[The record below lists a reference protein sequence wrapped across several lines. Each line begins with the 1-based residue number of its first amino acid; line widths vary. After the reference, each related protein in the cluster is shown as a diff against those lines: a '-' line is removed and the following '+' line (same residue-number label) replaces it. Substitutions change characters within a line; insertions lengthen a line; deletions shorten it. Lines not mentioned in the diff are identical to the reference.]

1 MIDRNALQAF
11 LSDPYALGAV
21 LRGDFQSFLHRS
33 VLTLNPGSDF
43 LPNWHIDAIAYQ
55 LDRVRRGEITRLVIN
70 LPPRNLKSIMSSV
83 AFPAFILGHDPRRR
97 VICISYGA
105 DLAEE
110 HAKNC
115 LAVMQS
121 DWYRAAFPGTRI
133 LRPSATDI
141 RTSMRGFR
149 KATSVGG
156 ALTGFG
162 GDLFIIDDPQ
172 KPVDVQSQ
180 SLRDQLNQ
188 WFSNTLIS
196 RLDSKELGAIVIVMQ
211 RVHLHD
217 LTGYL
222 QESSGGWTVLD
233 LAAIAEA
240 DERIAIGN
248 GQFHFRRA
256 GEALHPRHESL
267 ETLNSIR
274 REMGFH
280 FDAQYQQSPVPPG
293 GAMIRREWL
302 CYYDVLPERTYDMDV
317 IQSWDCASKDGAQ
330 NSWSV
335 CTTWLVVNKRDY
347 YLIDLTRGRY
357 EYPRL
362 RETALALAER
372 YKPTTILIEDAS
384 TGLALAQELK
394 NAGRYCVEA
403 VPVTR
408 DKATRLYVQTH
419 RFEAGHIFL
428 PRWAAFMADLLA
440 ELLTFPQSKHDDQV
454 DSITQALAYEIT
466 GYDTTMKWARHL

>member
-1 MIDRNALQAF
+1 MEAMVDRDALKAF
-11 LSDPYALGAV
+11 LNDPSALGAV
-21 LRGDFQSFLHRS
+21 LRSDFQSFLHRS
-33 VLTLNPGSDF
+33 VLTLNPGNDF

-55 LDRVRRGEITRLVIN
+55 LDRIRRGEITRLIIN

-97 VICISYGA
+97 IICISYGA

-110 HAKNC
+110 HAKSC

-180 SLRDQLNQ
+180 PLRDQLNQ

-196 RLDSKELGAIVIVMQ
+196 RLDSKERGAIVVVMQ

-222 QESSGGWTVLD
+222 QDNSEAWTVLN

-240 DERIAIGN
+240 DEQISIGN
-248 GQFHFRRA
+248 GKFHFRRA
-256 GEALHPRHESL
+256 GEALHPEHESL
-267 ETLNSIR
+267 ETLNKILE
-274 REMGFH
+274 EMGIQFY
-280 FDAQYQQSPVPPG
+280 AQYQQSPVPPG
-293 GAMIRREWL
+293 GATFRREWIHY
-302 CYYDVLPERTYDMDV
+302 CDVIPERTYEMDV
-317 IQSWDCASKDGAQ
+317 IQS
-330 NSWSV
+330 
-335 CTTWLVVNKRDY
+335 
-347 YLIDLTRGRY
+347 
-357 EYPRL
+357 
-362 RETALALAER
+362 
-372 YKPTTILIEDAS
+372 
-384 TGLALAQELK
+384 
-394 NAGRYCVEA
+394 
-403 VPVTR
+403 
-408 DKATRLYVQTH
+408 
-419 RFEAGHIFL
+419 
-428 PRWAAFMADLLA
+428 
-440 ELLTFPQSKHDDQV
+440 
-454 DSITQALAYEIT
+454 
-466 GYDTTMKWARHL
+466 